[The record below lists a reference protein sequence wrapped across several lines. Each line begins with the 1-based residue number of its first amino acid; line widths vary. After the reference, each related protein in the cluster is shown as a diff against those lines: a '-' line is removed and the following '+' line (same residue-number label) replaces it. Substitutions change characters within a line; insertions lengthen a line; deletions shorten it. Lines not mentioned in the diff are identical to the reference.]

1 MGKQVMVRF
10 LADAEYVLLR
20 VHNAPFDGV
29 YACESVEDV
38 KKWIGEHPEEF
49 NAMRLEV
56 VLLAKEENLLREL
69 AYMMTFDCHEPIT
82 RGDYLGGCYYVA
94 PTFELEYDKG
104 LDNDDLKEAVIL
116 HIYYAHTDGSR
127 YFFGK
132 R

>member
-1 MGKQVMVRF
+1 MSKLVMARF

-38 KKWIGEHPEEF
+38 KKWIGEHPAEF

-56 VLLAKEENLLREL
+56 VLLSKDVYMLREL
-69 AYMMTFDCHEPIT
+69 AHMMVFGCYEPIT
-82 RGDYLGGCYYVA
+82 RGDYSSGCYYVA
-94 PTFELEYDKG
+94 ETFELEYYKG
-104 LDNDDLKEAVIL
+104 LDNDNLKRCVIL
-116 HIYYAHTDGSR
+116 HMYYAHTDGSR